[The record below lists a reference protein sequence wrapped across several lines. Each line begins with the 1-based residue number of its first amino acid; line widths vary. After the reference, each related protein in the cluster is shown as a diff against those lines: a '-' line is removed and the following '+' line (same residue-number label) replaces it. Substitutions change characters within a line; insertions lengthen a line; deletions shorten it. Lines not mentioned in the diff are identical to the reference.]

1 MSFVQSSSEVWN
13 VMFKKEES
21 YLMAIDD
28 NDNRVRMCV
37 RKSHANEQACLLT
50 LDTPPLSMQHSVF
63 LQTCSVGM
71 SCLRSKKPISWL
83 SLYQC
88 WIFQNIDQR
97 Y

>member
-37 RKSHANEQACLLT
+37 RKSHANEHACLLT
-50 LDTPPLSMQHSVF
+50 LDTPPLSMQRSVF
-63 LQTCSVGM
+63 CRLVLLECHV
-71 SCLRSKKPISWL
+71 
-83 SLYQC
+83 
-88 WIFQNIDQR
+88 
-97 Y
+97 